1 MIYETLFINKS
12 NARSC
17 WCETIQAYC
26 LLHILLSLLLM
37 ILAQT
42 HLTRPS
48 CAVQSASRKKPLLPG
63 TLFWISNKK
72 SLNLEHA
79 IPDARHWSISSTSS
93 RLSNEFHGR
102 QVGDCEQR
110 VTSCCENNATATPES
125 RNSMMGEK
133 RFRNWERRFSV
144 LVSAT
149 PGKWLQSQHKVRAH
163 RNVNVEHYFLSIQFN
178 LISLSTKPTTTVL
191 SKF

>member
-1 MIYETLFINKS
+1 MIWGRRKGWKRSRFRLHHRLFHSSCLLLLEIFSLHLYLLLYLAYTEMIYEILFHEQVQRS
-12 NARSC
+12 RSC
-17 WCETIQAYC
+17 WCEIILAYC
-26 LLHILLSLLLM
+26 LLHIPFSLLLI

-63 TLFWISNKK
+63 TLFWISNKN
-72 SLNLEHA
+72 SLNLEHG

-110 VTSCCENNATATPES
+110 VTSRCEKNAAAIRES
-125 RNSMMGEK
+125 
-133 RFRNWERRFSV
+133 
-144 LVSAT
+144 
-149 PGKWLQSQHKVRAH
+149 
-163 RNVNVEHYFLSIQFN
+163 
-178 LISLSTKPTTTVL
+178 
-191 SKF
+191 